1 MQLKLETKNILASL
15 VVFLALLFKYIGLWS
30 YLFIE
35 DYIKLKIILIIIAF
49 LILMILYILKIPI
62 KELKKILILG
72 ILVLVVTVITGA
84 IDLFI
89 SYLFAISYFTF
100 KDSVNKYINTFFKWS
115 LILFLITIFMDI
127 IGVLPTNYSY
137 RNVDGIYVIRKN
149 LGFPGINS
157 LFLCLAPII
166 LSFWV
171 KYGKK
176 INKGK
181 RLIIVFLM
189 FLLCLIFYKY
199 TLSRTGFLC
208 MIILFTFITFPRIID
223 NKIAAFIFKYQYF
236 LFALFSIFIAM
247 KFGNPYDNGI
257 NEILSHRPYYWNLY
271 VSNMRISLLGN
282 ELNSNLP
289 LDNTYLTFL
298 YIYGFISYLII
309 SILHIITFKQ
319 VRSNFYIYVSL
330 AVFAIYG
337 LFENNYIYYQNF
349 IFTVQLLIIIKGSK
363 KEGWLT
369 CE

>member
-1 MQLKLETKNILASL
+1 MQLKLGIKSTLASL

-30 YLFIE
+30 YLFIK
-35 DYIKLKIILIIIAF
+35 DYIKLKIILIIMAF

-72 ILVLVVTVITGA
+72 ILVLIVTVISGA

-100 KDSVNKYINTFFKWS
+100 KDSINKYINTFFKWS
-115 LILFLITIFMDI
+115 LILFLMTIFMDI

-157 LFLCLAPII
+157 LFLCFTPII
-166 LSFWV
+166 ASFWI

-176 INKGK
+176 INKGRK
-181 RLIIVFLM
+181 LIVIFLM
-189 FLLCLIFYKY
+189 FLLCLIFYKN

-208 MIILFTFITFPRIID
+208 MIILLTFITFPRII
-223 NKIAAFIFKYQYF
+223 NNRIVTFIFKYQYF
-236 LFALFSIFIAM
+236 LFAIFSIFIAV
-247 KFGNPYDNGI
+247 KFGNPYDNRI

-271 VSNMRISLLGN
+271 VSNMKIGLLGN
-282 ELNSNLP
+282 ELNNSLP
-289 LDNTYLTFL
+289 LDNSYLTFL
-298 YIYGFISYLII
+298 YIYGLISYLII
-309 SILHIITFKQ
+309 SVFHIITFKEI
-319 VRSNFYIYVSL
+319 RANFYMYASL

-349 IFTVQLLIIIKGSK
+349 IFTIQLLIIIKGK
-363 KEGWLT
+363 RKDGG
-369 CE
+369 